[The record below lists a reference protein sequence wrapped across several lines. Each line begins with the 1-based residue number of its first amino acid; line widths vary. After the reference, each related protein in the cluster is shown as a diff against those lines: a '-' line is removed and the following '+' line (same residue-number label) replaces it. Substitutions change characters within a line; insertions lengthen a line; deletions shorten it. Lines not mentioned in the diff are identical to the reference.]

1 MNPVKEQSLKQLGFT
16 VETVRSGGKEGW
28 MYRIK
33 GKQPVYY
40 LRKTKQ
46 GKLRAYVSQDAK
58 FDTTIAG
65 LYNFQ
70 DRDGDIVG
78 APVSPSQK
86 QEKKEKK
93 GPQAVK
99 IPKINLAA

>member
-16 VETVRSGGKEGW
+16 VETVRSGSKEGW
-28 MYRIK
+28 VYRLK

-70 DRDGDIVG
+70 EKDGDIVG

-86 QEKKEKK
+86 QVRR

-99 IPKINLAA
+99 IPKVNLAA

>member
-1 MNPVKEQSLKQLGFT
+1 MNPVNEQSLKQLGFS
-16 VETVRSGGKEGW
+16 VEQVRLGNKEGW

-70 DRDGDIVG
+70 ERDGDIVG
-78 APVSPSQK
+78 TPVGSSQK
-86 QEKKEKK
+86 NEKNEKK

-99 IPKINLAA
+99 IPKVNLAA